1 MKIEYDG
8 RTWGF
13 DLEEM
18 DVAQCEAVEKY
29 VGKGLGEWANQ
40 MSAGSV
46 KAIVALWWVM
56 RAQAGENPGPVSDPG
71 AGFRPVRLLAAFPA
85 ADLAEAAVAEP
96 EPEPDPTL
104 PAVPSSPGS
113 AGTTT
118 TPASGV
124 PDQSLP
130 G

>member
-1 MKIEYDG
+1 MKIGYAG
-8 RTWGF
+8 RVWDF
-13 DLEEM
+13 SLEEM

-56 RAQAGENPGPVSDPG
+56 RKQAGESPGPVGQPG
-71 AGFRPVRLLAAFPA
+71 DDFRPVRLLAAFHE
-85 ADLAEAAVAEP
+85 ADDEQP

-104 PAVPSSPGS
+104 PSPALSPATS
-113 AGTTT
+113 AATMT
-118 TPASGV
+118 
-124 PDQSLP
+124 SLP
-130 G
+130 AALQLSPTG